1 MEKFKFINEE
11 SDLVENEQEKNKK
24 ILEKVEEKEINN
36 EEDIEEFRIKKRPY
50 FGFKTRLLIFFVA
63 ALVFFVGGC
72 YFLMRSYDSSRSD
85 TISYDEISNIA
96 YNVCM
101 SANTHYSD
109 ECQPEGMAYLSNV
122 TQTINSTFKYDVSM
136 SEAIDYKVKYYVE
149 AKTSIY
155 DKNDS
160 SKLLYTSA
168 ENLVDNTILD
178 DHSDAITIT
187 EDIKI
192 PYKKYNDF
200 VASYKSKYSINTES
214 KLDVTLYL
222 VEDGKSRKISSLT
235 MGLGDQTFSIKKDNT
250 TNIRKVVDLENTS
263 WGEYNT
269 VCLAV
274 GIVLLLISLIIII
287 KLTSF
292 VNKSIHTKSKYEKT
306 LETILREYDRIIV
319 NAKEGYVIPIDK
331 VILELDS
338 FNELLDARDTLEKPI
353 VYERIN
359 EIKSQFYV
367 EDDNKVYKYTLK
379 EVDLEE
385 K

>member
-1 MEKFKFINEE
+1 MERFKFISEDKDLLENEE
-11 SDLVENEQEKNKK
+11 EKNKK
-24 ILEKVEEKEINN
+24 ILKKVEAKEVKNDD
-36 EEDIEEFRIKKRPY
+36 DIEEYRIKKKPY
-50 FGFKTRLLIFFVA
+50 FGFKTRLLFFFV
-63 ALVFFVGGC
+63 LTLLFFIGGC
-72 YFLMRSYDSSRSD
+72 FFLMRSYDGSRSD

-109 ECQPEGMAYLSNV
+109 ECQPEGMAYLANV
-122 TQTINSTFKYDVSM
+122 TQTINSTFKYDVNI

-155 DKNDS
+155 DKNDT

-168 ENLVDNTILD
+168 ENLVDNTVLN
-178 DHSDAITIT
+178 DHSDVITIN

-200 VASYKSKYSINTES
+200 VLSYKSKYSINTAA
-214 KLDVTLYL
+214 KLDVILYL
-222 VEDGKSRKISSLT
+222 VEDGKSRKISALT
-235 MGLGDQTFSIKKDNT
+235 MGLGDQTFSIKKENT
-250 TNIRKVVDLENTS
+250 TNIKKVVDLENNTWS
-263 WGEYNT
+263 DYNT
-269 VCLAV
+269 VCFAV
-274 GIVLLLISLIIII
+274 GIVLLLISLVIIL
-287 KLTSF
+287 KLVTF
-292 VNKSIHTKSKYEKT
+292 VNKSIHSKSKYEKT
-306 LETILREYDRIIV
+306 LESILREYDRIIV
-319 NAKEGYVIPIDK
+319 NAKEGYNIPLDK

-353 VYERIN
+353 VYEKIN
-359 EIKSQFYV
+359 EVKSQFYV